1 LGTHNAVE
9 NGLTKPKS
17 SFGKKYYRANF
28 QQVNRLLKQKT
39 QTTQETKARF
49 SLTQKLKTELKKQA
63 KNTWTLALNIL
74 L

>member
-1 LGTHNAVE
+1 ME
-9 NGLTKPKS
+9 RQ
-17 SFGKKYYRANF
+17 YYRANF

-49 SLTQKLKTELKKQA
+49 SVTQKLKTELKKQA